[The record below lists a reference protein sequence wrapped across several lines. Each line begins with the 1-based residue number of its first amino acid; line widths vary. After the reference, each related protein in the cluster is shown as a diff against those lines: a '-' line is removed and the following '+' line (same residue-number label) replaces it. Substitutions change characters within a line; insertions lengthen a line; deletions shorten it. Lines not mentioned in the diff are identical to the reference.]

1 MNTNKPSQLFL
12 VILALSLIGACSHS
26 HKPPGIRI
34 KLSSVQTATIE
45 ESSEFVASLQ
55 SRCSLTLQPLIEGQ
69 VAKIFVKP
77 GDQVTVGT
85 AIIQLDSAKQ
95 QEKRQY
101 LRILAPCAGTV
112 GNILVNKGEYVNT
125 STKLATITQNQPL
138 EVNILVP
145 AERAAQL
152 QLGMPVELM
161 NLQDQSVAT
170 SKVFFISPNVDNRSQ
185 TVLIKSLFDN
195 SKDQLRTGQLV
206 RAKVIWGKRR
216 GVLIPTSAVSRVAG
230 ENFVYVAQKGESKLI
245 ARQRLLSDY
254 CTHVFKLAVTSSR
267 R

>member
-138 EVNILVP
+138 EVEVNILVP

-185 TVLIKSLFDN
+185 TVLIRGCCEKRKPLAINRLSGIE
-195 SKDQLRTGQLV
+195 SCSTPRQS
-206 RAKVIWGKRR
+206 GKIR
-216 GVLIPTSAVSRVAG
+216 
-230 ENFVYVAQKGESKLI
+230 
-245 ARQRLLSDY
+245 
-254 CTHVFKLAVTSSR
+254 
-267 R
+267 